1 MIVQLIVIDEPFQ
14 LYVSINSCFM
24 HQATIGLGGQHIIKA
39 FIHKI
44 DTTLRDDAYT
54 YGNTRDWRPKHI
66 ISRAAMEGVWNRM
79 LQRLTHFC
87 SDVSGFELTTKYA
100 AHVKHVYI
108 EGKSTFTAGR
118 LEMLFMALSFV
129 LRDLID
135 PELRMIE
142 HAIRDGK
149 VDKGADGRFPAP
161 PKNPCPDII
170 RALAY
175 FLDWYMLARPLLFP
189 MDMAPELQRRAFVMK
204 EVLQEVFPDK
214 SGQIA
219 AWNFPKMHMPEHVA
233 AQILLF
239 ATTLYTDTN
248 MFEAGHKP
256 NIKDL
261 SGNSNGKD
269 QFITI
274 SKFHDRAS
282 NLSLLKQAASRHRK
296 FQSRGKESDDSGSSS
311 DDFDDDDD
319 DILTDQ
325 LTSRPCEMAAKMPLW
340 DMTSDVKSLRREPF
354 SFGSKGKGR
363 QRIILAACKAGA
375 PPARP
380 QANKGK
386 TSESGGKWVYNFADE
401 NPDLRYLPVQL
412 GHFAYEY
419 LRSSLGLPDLP
430 EAERNI
436 NGVLERC
443 LVREADGADIITFGG
458 VAIRNL
464 HTKGTV
470 RVRSRP
476 FPSDK
481 FFGRNPQ
488 VFARSF
494 FAVVV
499 W

>member
-1 MIVQLIVIDEPFQ
+1 
-14 LYVSINSCFM
+14 
-24 HQATIGLGGQHIIKA
+24 
-39 FIHKI
+39 
-44 DTTLRDDAYT
+44 
-54 YGNTRDWRPKHI
+54 
-66 ISRAAMEGVWNRM
+66 
-79 LQRLTHFC
+79 
-87 SDVSGFELTTKYA
+87 
-100 AHVKHVYI
+100 
-108 EGKSTFTAGR
+108 
-118 LEMLFMALSFV
+118 
-129 LRDLID
+129 
-135 PELRMIE
+135 
-142 HAIRDGK
+142 
-149 VDKGADGRFPAP
+149 
-161 PKNPCPDII
+161 
-170 RALAY
+170 
-175 FLDWYMLARPLLFP
+175 
-189 MDMAPELQRRAFVMK
+189 
-204 EVLQEVFPDK
+204 
-214 SGQIA
+214 
-219 AWNFPKMHMPEHVA
+219 
-233 AQILLF
+233 
-239 ATTLYTDTN
+239 

-380 QANKGK
+380 QANQGK

-430 EAERNI
+430 EAERDI